1 MKNNKYKFE
10 TLSDKI
16 IKLFLFSYGLLY
28 LIILSFCIATSVI
41 NKNLV
46 YLISI
51 LIVLLFITILPVIV
65 CYIIKSLLS
74 PLSEINRYI
83 QNLSQFKY
91 YKNKH
96 FFDIDEYNAI
106 FNSIKNLSD
115 ILEETKLNYETY
127 RKRINDYNTKKQIIE
142 IQEKDLI
149 YSISHELKTPISI
162 IETGAYAIIDGIY
175 EGEEAK
181 KELEIIIEQC
191 KVSISMIQSVLN
203 VFKLSQEDFASKK
216 VSYSLSDQ
224 VNSKINDFSDMIKKF
239 NHKLTTNIEAD
250 VSISAV
256 ESQIGTVLSNSIQNA
271 ITYSPESSEIIISV
285 KSVGNDS
292 IFEIINTNVNID
304 ETKLAHIF
312 EPFTKVDESHTKK
325 NYTGNGLGLY
335 INKQILKKM
344 NFDFGMINIENGVKF
359 YFVGKKK

>member
-28 LIILSFCIATSVI
+28 LIILSFCIATAVI

-181 KELEIIIEQC
+181 K
-191 KVSISMIQSVLN
+191 N
-203 VFKLSQEDFASKK
+203 
-216 VSYSLSDQ
+216 
-224 VNSKINDFSDMIKKF
+224 
-239 NHKLTTNIEAD
+239 
-250 VSISAV
+250 
-256 ESQIGTVLSNSIQNA
+256 
-271 ITYSPESSEIIISV
+271 
-285 KSVGNDS
+285 
-292 IFEIINTNVNID
+292 
-304 ETKLAHIF
+304 
-312 EPFTKVDESHTKK
+312 
-325 NYTGNGLGLY
+325 
-335 INKQILKKM
+335 
-344 NFDFGMINIENGVKF
+344 
-359 YFVGKKK
+359 